1 MLPMV
6 LLMLPG
12 DTDFNDGGIVRIISN
27 VSKSSSEII
36 SLVTG
41 ILIVVLLVPAGK
53 VAVIGV
59 EL

>member
-12 DTDFNDGGIVRIISN
+12 NTDFNDGGIVRIILN
-27 VSKSSSEII
+27 VSKSSSEIT

-59 EL
+59 EV

>member
-1 MLPMV
+1 MLPTV

-12 DTDFNDGGIVRIISN
+12 NTDFNDGGIVRIRSN

-59 EL
+59 EV